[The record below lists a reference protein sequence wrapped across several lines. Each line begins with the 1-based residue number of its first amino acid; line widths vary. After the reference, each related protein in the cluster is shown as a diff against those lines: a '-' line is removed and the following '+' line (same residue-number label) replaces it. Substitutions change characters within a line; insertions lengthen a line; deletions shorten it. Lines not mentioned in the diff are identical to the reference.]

1 VNKGRSGSG
10 ADVAL
15 GVGVGDG
22 SGVEVAVDVGSGVGD
37 GVEPLSE
44 FSGVG
49 EGFTDSSESLGLAGV
64 SELSAS
70 GPELSGEDGTT
81 GAARVGVGVGS
92 TTLFESGFDSVS
104 PPPPQLTTAI
114 EIVARARI
122 RTMSIVDSEYV

>member
-1 VNKGRSGSG
+1 
-10 ADVAL
+10 VAL
-15 GVGVGDG
+15 GVGVEDG
-22 SGVEVAVDVGSGVGD
+22 FGVEVTVGSGVSE
-37 GVEPLSE
+37 GVDPSCEL
-44 FSGVG
+44 FGVG
-49 EGFTDSSESLGLAGV
+49 EGSAGSSESLGLAGV
-64 SELSAS
+64 S
-70 GPELSGEDGTT
+70 ELSGEDGTT